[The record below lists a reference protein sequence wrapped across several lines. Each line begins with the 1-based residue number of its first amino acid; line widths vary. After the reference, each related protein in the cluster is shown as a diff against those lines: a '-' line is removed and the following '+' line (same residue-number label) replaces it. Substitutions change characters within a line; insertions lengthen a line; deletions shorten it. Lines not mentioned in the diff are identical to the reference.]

1 MEVGAEVGVG
11 VGMEVGVRAPEGVA
25 GQQTMHVRS
34 GGIVKWVFLWRTN

>member
-1 MEVGAEVGVG
+1 MEVGAEVGVEVGVG
-11 VGMEVGVRAPEGVA
+11 VGMRAPGVVA